1 MPLHHEWA
9 YYGQCTG
16 IWGGENV
23 RLRQE
28 KVLFEKK
35 WTTTAS
41 NDAHHFEGHV
51 VWLVRI
57 ERIQH
62 TLQNIHGIPR

>member
-1 MPLHHEWA
+1 M
-9 YYGQCTG
+9 
-16 IWGGENV
+16 